1 MEGGYFLWMLENN
14 TLELLWQAE
23 KFSMYVTYCRNK
35 PDSNQLL
42 VEHAGSFFEVNFSFD
57 LNTITCICI
66 ELSLLLPSL
75 RGQVKFMNI
84 YMSIN
89 HVLGTRMSTNG
100 VHVLVFEFK
109 CPNYCFRA
117 PDLV

>member
-1 MEGGYFLWMLENN
+1 MKGGYFLWMFENN
-14 TLELLWQAE
+14 TLELFRQAE

-57 LNTITCICI
+57 LNTIPCICI